1 MTATENAIGSGAG
14 ECPRRLEW
22 IVAKIERNKRPAGV
36 VGLKLMAL
44 SMLGKLIES
53 AKKAL
58 SAEWLQV
65 NAADLPLTE
74 DGGLTGW
81 RVQSMIGG
89 RLDSVRFA
97 GKVAS
102 ESNRVMFGGV
112 LTTPQVEALG
122 LLLGALV
129 YGWKDPANAD
139 LPPALGHN
147 LAAAYAASRIAGEV
161 SAAVYCNPD
170 KGIPAGVAEVL
181 QSTLTE
187 ALAGGHGQ
195 EV

>member
-1 MTATENAIGSGAG
+1 M
-14 ECPRRLEW
+14 
-22 IVAKIERNKRPAGV
+22 AKIERNKRPAGV

-112 LTTPQVEALG
+112 LTTPQVVALG